1 MASAA
6 RQRKTESLTFRVSPG
21 DKELLERAAAGTGLD
36 MTSFILEPA
45 LARAREAVANAEFTL
60 ISDEFRER
68 FVELV
73 ERPPLPSER
82 MLARFRDDRHQ
93 VVDE

>member
-21 DKELLERAAAGTGLD
+21 DKELLGGAAGTGLD